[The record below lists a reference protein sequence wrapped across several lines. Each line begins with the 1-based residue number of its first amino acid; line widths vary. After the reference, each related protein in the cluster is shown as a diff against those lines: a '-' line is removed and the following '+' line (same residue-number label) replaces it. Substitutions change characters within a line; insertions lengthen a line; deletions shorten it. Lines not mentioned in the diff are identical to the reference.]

1 MTLSLEGKVAV
12 VTGGASGIGLGTVE
26 CLIEYGAKVVAGD
39 LQDEKGASLIA
50 RFGED
55 KVAYRHCDVTDADQL
70 KALIQTAEDE
80 FGGLDIL
87 FNNAGIGGPREGI
100 EELDFDDYDKIM
112 NLLLKSVFMGTQ
124 YAIPLMKK
132 RGGGSIINTS
142 SVSAISAG
150 YAPLTYSVAKAG
162 VAHFS
167 KMAAAELGK
176 YKIRVNAIRPG
187 LIATSIFG
195 ATLGLPREQADQL
208 AALISQPA
216 AGIQPAGRAGQ
227 ARDIAEMVAFLAS
240 DASGFITGE
249 SITVDGGITVG
260 PPHSWKEDAPG
271 PMDAI
276 MNITEGA

>member
-1 MTLSLEGKVAV
+1 MTTRLEGKVAV

-26 CLIEYGAKVVAGD
+26 CLVEYGAKVVAAD
-39 LQDEKGASLIA
+39 LQDEKGSALVQ
-50 RFGED
+50 RFGAD
-55 KVAYRHCDVTDADQL
+55 TVAYRHCDVTQKDDL
-70 KALIQTAEDE
+70 SALMQVAEDE

-100 EELDFDDYDKIM
+100 EDLDFDDYDKIM
-112 NLLLKSVFMGTQ
+112 NLLLKAVFMGTQ
-124 YAIPLMKK
+124 LAIPYMKK

-150 YAPLTYSVAKAG
+150 YAPLTYSVAKSG

-167 KMAAAELGK
+167 RMAAAELGK

-195 ATLGLPREQADQL
+195 ATLGLPREQADQI
-208 AALISQPA
+208 AALISQTA
-216 AGIQPAGRAGQ
+216 AGIQPAGRAGE

-240 DASGFITGE
+240 DVSSFITGE
-249 SITVDGGITVG
+249 SITIDGGITVG

>member
-1 MTLSLEGKVAV
+1 M
-12 VTGGASGIGLGTVE
+12 
-26 CLIEYGAKVVAGD
+26 Y
-39 LQDEKGASLIA
+39 
-50 RFGED
+50 
-55 KVAYRHCDVTDADQL
+55 
-70 KALIQTAEDE
+70 
-80 FGGLDIL
+80 
-87 FNNAGIGGPREGI
+87 
-100 EELDFDDYDKIM
+100 
-112 NLLLKSVFMGTQ
+112 
-124 YAIPLMKK
+124 K
-132 RGGGSIINTS
+132 RQ
-142 SVSAISAG
+142 
-150 YAPLTYSVAKAG
+150 
-162 VAHFS
+162 
-167 KMAAAELGK
+167 
-176 YKIRVNAIRPG
+176 G

-208 AALISQPA
+208 AALISQTA